1 MVFQGDEQRCDVVV
15 PSPQQPPWETTMKN
29 SATDTSK
36 PETESVQTFPAIPP
50 EKAVSR
56 DLQASTPTPSS
67 SRVSDTKGG
76 LPPESLSLGL
86 RSQCLWLRGI
96 RCLIE
101 VTQERSST
109 DEAYLSIESIPEVS
123 RRHVTP
129 TLSGTP
135 TDSFKSDPLV
145 FLTCALMSW

>member
-1 MVFQGDEQRCDVVV
+1 MYQGDGRRCNVAV
-15 PSPQQPPWETTMKN
+15 PSPQPPPRETTMKN

-36 PETESVQTFPAIPP
+36 PETESVQTFPTIPP
-50 EKAVSR
+50 GKAVSP
-56 DLQASTPTPSS
+56 DLRPPTSTPS